1 MPGFSLPLP
10 KPPKTWYSTD
20 MKKRYSLFVFL
31 LTLSAV
37 AVPSPAVFAENTAD
51 EIADD
56 ISDTQEKLEK
66 EQRKADALN
75 AELQGLASTI
85 SVVSRAIDQ
94 TQSVIESTAETIA
107 RKEAEIAKLEEDA
120 ARNRSILSRLLQE
133 AYYREEE
140 LSLPEILAEE
150 DMFRALNDPDRL
162 LSFGERVGEV
172 LVRIQTLR
180 ATIED
185 EKAELEGV
193 KEEKEKL
200 LEMKET
206 QKEQLAVEHAET
218 RSDLVEQEAT
228 VAELRA
234 KLVEMQSDLAVLT
247 GKAFDATDIREAVGF
262 ASDKTGVPDG
272 VLYGFLKM
280 ETNLGANTGQC
291 TYKQVKEDAIDIWYG
306 TSSKWKASRD
316 LLEKRQ
322 DLFYDLVDDLGYKK
336 DKKVSCTP
344 RSYRGQGGAMGVPQ
358 FMSDVWNGYRSRI
371 SAATGHGTPD
381 PWNLTDGVMA
391 MALKLKAAGAT
402 STKASVIKS
411 ASISYLGAFNTDYYE
426 GIVYWSKNYKR
437 LFD

>member
-1 MPGFSLPLP
+1 MRIS
-10 KPPKTWYSTD
+10 
-20 MKKRYSLFVFL
+20 VFL
-31 LTLSAV
+31 FLSFFGCAITV
-37 AVPSPAVFAENTAD
+37 TAFSPSVVFAD
-51 EIADD
+51 DD
-56 ISDTQEKLEK
+56 IEEVKDGIEEIRDDLKKAEQE
-66 EQRKADALN
+66 RDALA
-75 AELQGLASTI
+75 AEAASLAGSLSI
-85 SVVSRAIDQ
+85 VAKAIDQ
-94 TQSVIESTAETIA
+94 TQTVIDETEETIG

-120 ARNRSILSRLLQE
+120 DRSRSILGRLLLE
-133 AYYREEE
+133 AYYRDTEFV
-140 LSLPEILAEE
+140 LPEILSEE
-150 DMFRALNDPDRL
+150 DMFRALDDPDRIF
-162 LSFGERVGEV
+162 SVGERIRDA
-172 LVRIQTLR
+172 LSRIRTLR

-200 LEMKET
+200 LSMKAE
-206 QKEQLAVEHAET
+206 QKDRLAVEHAET
-218 RSDLVEQEAT
+218 RSDLAEQEAT
-228 VAELRA
+228 IGELQA
-234 KLVEMQSDLAVLT
+234 KLVELQSDLAVLT
-247 GKAFDATDIREAVGF
+247 GKAYDAKDIREAVKF

-291 TYKQVKEDAIDIWYG
+291 TYKQVKKDAIDIWYG
-306 TSSKWKASRD
+306 SSSKWKASRD

-371 SAATGHGTPD
+371 SAATGHRTPD

-411 ASISYLGAFNTDYYE
+411 ASISYLGAFNTNYYE